1 MALTLTDVDNVVDS
15 AQVSLDGASSVATTT
30 VNGRTY
36 IFVAGEADNG
46 VTAFELT
53 EDGFL
58 VRRDNVV
65 DGDPI
70 QLAGASTVATVDDNG
85 QPFLLT
91 AGFADDGL
99 GVFIP
104 LGNGNLLNTD
114 NVDDA
119 DDIGFEFDGPVAIAT
134 IIFDGFPFVYVAGSN
149 DDGISSFVINDDAQ
163 ASPTNVNVQDD
174 ATPQLNAVSA
184 LATATLETGIV
195 DSTYLFAAGSAD
207 DGISV
212 FSVAEASLSNVENVD
227 DTDDAALELNGV
239 AALATAV
246 VGNKTFLFAAS
257 AVDDGVSVFEV
268 AGNGSLTNVDNVTD
282 DATLELDGASAVHAA
297 KIAGTTYLFVAG
309 QDDDG
314 VSVFAVAADG
324 SLINFGD
331 IPDRGLRELDGASA
345 VTTAVAGGK
354 TFLIVTGSVD
364 DGVSTFAIDTTGVTI
379 TGTAGNDLINAT
391 NAPAGQ
397 LLPSDLGDTLIGGLG
412 KDTMSGGAGGDF
424 FDFNLKT
431 ESVKGA
437 NRDVILDFSHG
448 QGDRIDLASIDAKS
462 GGGNQAFKFIGK
474 QGFHDQKG
482 ELHFVKKAGFLVA
495 EGDINGDGRADF
507 QIEVHGVGKL
517 VAADFIL

>member
-1 MALTLTDVDNVVDS
+1 
-15 AQVSLDGASSVATTT
+15 
-30 VNGRTY
+30 
-36 IFVAGEADNG
+36 
-46 VTAFELT
+46 
-53 EDGFL
+53 
-58 VRRDNVV
+58 
-65 DGDPI
+65 
-70 QLAGASTVATVDDNG
+70 
-85 QPFLLT
+85 
-91 AGFADDGL
+91 
-99 GVFIP
+99 
-104 LGNGNLLNTD
+104 
-114 NVDDA
+114 
-119 DDIGFEFDGPVAIAT
+119 
-134 IIFDGFPFVYVAGSN
+134 
-149 DDGISSFVINDDAQ
+149 
-163 ASPTNVNVQDD
+163 
-174 ATPQLNAVSA
+174 
-184 LATATLETGIV
+184 
-195 DSTYLFAAGSAD
+195 
-207 DGISV
+207 
-212 FSVAEASLSNVENVD
+212 
-227 DTDDAALELNGV
+227 
-239 AALATAV
+239 
-246 VGNKTFLFAAS
+246 
-257 AVDDGVSVFEV
+257 
-268 AGNGSLTNVDNVTD
+268 
-282 DATLELDGASAVHAA
+282 
-297 KIAGTTYLFVAG
+297 LFVAG

-379 TGTAGNDLINAT
+379 TGTARNDLINAT